1 MSNLVKDKVDLINI
15 CKLFQ
20 IDYVYFK
27 VKIIEWKSLSKGSIK
42 KTLTIS
48 LTISRKELNFITYFF
63 LEKIISF
70 ES

>member
-63 LEKIISF
+63 IEKIISF